1 MVGPPGRDQAS
12 LMRAA
17 REHGFDLAVRV
28 PAALHKR
35 GLVDEVVKV
44 EDQQVGAQQA
54 HAAGSAENGTSQR
67 HGTQLNMGF
76 PSLSLAPWGPSVCN
90 TSVL

>member
-54 HAAGSAENGTSQR
+54 PATGKCRKRGESK
-67 HGTQLNMGF
+67 
-76 PSLSLAPWGPSVCN
+76 V
-90 TSVL
+90 